1 MFEPQASSPYEW
13 RPARS
18 RFDHPAPDRIHVP
31 EPPLSEYAFLGI
43 LLLAALYLFWS
54 QRLRPDVTAFLVM
67 LALIVPWPHGG
78 GEWRGVLTYQQG
90 FSGFGS
96 AAVLMIAS
104 MFIMGSAM
112 VQTGAAEVLGLGALR
127 RVAGNESALQMTVLA
142 LATVMSMFIND
153 TTVVVILLPLLL
165 SLCREF
171 NLPPSRYL
179 LLAAYGA
186 LMGGQWTLIGTRS
199 NILLSDF
206 LRQRSD
212 VGIGFFDFTPN
223 AAAVFAVAAA
233 FVFFIGRH
241 WLPAN
246 KPDHGVEAVTRFLTE
261 IVVAEG
267 SSAVGRKIR
276 ELDLFRNQ
284 QLRIVAVIRE
294 GRRLVRSASLGAGD
308 MILIRGTADQI
319 RRFVKSSDFE
329 VQEQTKLSRA
339 FLAKV
344 DLVTVEAM
352 VSPSSYFIG
361 ATLEDIALSD
371 RYGVTVLGMERR
383 GQWLTERL
391 TETRLM
397 HGDAL
402 LLLGSADDVERLG
415 RSRDLIFLQEHAFPA
430 VGRAKAL
437 ILLGLMA
444 AVILLSVSGLM
455 AAAISIPLAA
465 ALAILF
471 GCINV
476 RSAYAAVDWPTLVI
490 LGGMIPFGIA
500 LEESGAASAIALLA
514 VQHPSA
520 SDATPLVFLAGL
532 LLAAVILTQII
543 ENAAVA
549 IIVAP
554 IAFQVAELADLDAKA
569 VMIPLAICI
578 SAGFATPVAHES
590 TILVMGPGD
599 YRFKHYL
606 LLGGV
611 LAIITWLVT
620 LVVTPLV
627 WPLTG

>member
-1 MFEPQASSPYEW
+1 M
-13 RPARS
+13 
-18 RFDHPAPDRIHVP
+18 
-31 EPPLSEYAFLGI
+31 SEYVFLGI

-67 LALIVPWPHGG
+67 LALIVPWPHPG
-78 GEWRGVLTYQQG
+78 GEWRGVLTYEQG

-127 RVAGNESALQMTVLA
+127 RVAGREWSLQMAVLT

-165 SLCREF
+165 NLCREF

-206 LRQRSD
+206 LRQRTD
-212 VGIGFFDFTPN
+212 AGIGFFDFTPN
-223 AAAVFAVAAA
+223 AAAVFLVAAA

-241 WLPAN
+241 WLPAHE
-246 KPDHGVEAVTRFLTE
+246 PEQGPEAVTRFLTE

-276 ELDLFRNQ
+276 ELDLFRNR
-284 QLRIVAVIRE
+284 QLRIVAVIRD
-294 GRRLVRSASLGAGD
+294 GRRQVRSAPLAAGD

-319 RRFVKSSDFE
+319 GRFVKSSDFE
-329 VQEQTKLSRA
+329 VQEQTKLTRA

-352 VSPSSYFIG
+352 VSPSSYFVG

-383 GQWLTERL
+383 GHWLTERL

-415 RSRDLIFLQEHAFPA
+415 RSRDLILLQEHAFPA
-430 VGRAKAL
+430 VGQAKAL

-444 AVILLSVSGLM
+444 GVIVLSVGGLM

-471 GCINV
+471 GCISV
-476 RSAYAAVDWPTLVI
+476 RSAYAAIDWPTLVI

-500 LEESGAASAIALLA
+500 LEESGAASAIATLA

-520 SDATPLVFLAGL
+520 SGATPIVFLAAL
-532 LLAAVILTQII
+532 LLAAVVLTQMI

-569 VMIPLAICI
+569 VMIPLAVCI
-578 SAGFATPVAHES
+578 SAGFATPVAHEA
-590 TILVMGPGD
+590 TILVMGPGE

-620 LVVTPLV
+620 LIVTPLV
-627 WPLTG
+627 WPLAG